1 MVYGT
6 YIGLSK
12 QTGAAING
20 WFNGAS
26 FAARI
31 LSGLLADLVA
41 TDIVLLICIWVN
53 MLSILV
59 LWTFSQG
66 FPIYLT
72 FAIVY
77 GMSFSGTSTV
87 TPVMIANYYGKD
99 YVQSNY
105 QAY

>member
-1 MVYGT
+1 FTKEFTFALLIASQFFLSMAYLTPIYFMELYGT

-59 LWTFSQG
+59 
-66 FPIYLT
+66 
-72 FAIVY
+72 
-77 GMSFSGTSTV
+77 
-87 TPVMIANYYGKD
+87 
-99 YVQSNY
+99 QSNY